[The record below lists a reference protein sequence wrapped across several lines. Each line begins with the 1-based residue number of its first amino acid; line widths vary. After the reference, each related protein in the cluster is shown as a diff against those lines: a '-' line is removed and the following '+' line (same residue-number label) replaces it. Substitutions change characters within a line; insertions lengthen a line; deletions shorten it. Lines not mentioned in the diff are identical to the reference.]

1 MLDLV
6 FVVDDPIEW
15 HAENL
20 QQNWRHYS
28 FLRYLGTGTVARV
41 QRYPAGLYYNTLV
54 NIQSQ
59 VRIAV
64 RLYVK
69 YIFWGV
75 KWSEP
80 IWLYEGWWLASRYH
94 LRLGS

>member
-6 FVVDDPIEW
+6 FVVDDPTEW

-20 QQNWRHYS
+20 QQNWSHYS
-28 FLRYLGTGTVARV
+28 FLRYFGSGTIARV

-59 VRIAV
+59 VRTTLEHV
-64 RLYVK
+64 CEV
-69 YIFWGV
+69 
-75 KWSEP
+75 
-80 IWLYEGWWLASRYH
+80 WLH
-94 LRLGS
+94 V